1 MTRVDYDPES
11 FRMEIRGHAGA
22 APAGQDIVCAGI
34 SVLSYT
40 LINAAMSVPE
50 YDGHTL
56 VNEGEALIRVECCP
70 DEEHEEL
77 CREMFRVIWQGFETI
92 AESFPQHIQ
101 LTGGY
106 DG

>member
-34 SVLSYT
+34 SVLSYA

-50 YDGHTL
+50 YNGHTL

-70 DEEHEEL
+70 EDGAEDR
-77 CREMFRVIWQGFETI
+77 CREMFRTIWCGFETI
-92 AESFPQHIQ
+92 AESYPEYIEV
-101 LTGGY
+101 TEG
-106 DG
+106 